1 MTKILSRKIDALS
14 PDQQEE
20 VLSYVEFLLN
30 DGKKKRMTLDNRQ
43 NPVTA
48 PATNF
53 KQVVEEQLSLIGYR
67 IW

>member
-1 MTKILSRKIDALS
+1 MTKILSRKIDALT
-14 PDQQEE
+14 PDQQAE

-30 DGKKKRMTLDNRQ
+30 DSKKKRMTLDNRQ
-43 NPVTA
+43 NPATA
-48 PATNF
+48 PTANF